1 MLYMLYMQSSSI
13 ASHPV
18 QVARVGVEG
27 SDMSEMTGTP
37 LFMAL
42 SVAWGDPHTVSSDL
56 ESLFYSLLY
65 IASDGKASR
74 TLNSHQGTSSANS

>member
-1 MLYMLYMQSSSI
+1 MREVAAPRQ
-13 ASHPV
+13 
-18 QVARVGVEG
+18 QVARIGAEG

-42 SVAWGDPHTVSSDL
+42 SVAWGYPHTVSSDL

-65 IASDGKASR
+65 IASDGKAS
-74 TLNSHQGTSSANS
+74 HIANRVQDLLVSIKI